1 MRFVVASHLSCCY
14 CCYYSDIVFVVDIGV
29 DLVAVFLVAGHI
41 QSGNHLLLLLF
52 FMSLLS
58 VTYVFMLVVVI
69 LCVLYVA
76 AKSSTIMFFV
86 VFPFKK
92 SFPDICKAID
102 DAN

>member
-1 MRFVVASHLSCCY
+1 
-14 CCYYSDIVFVVDIGV
+14 
-29 DLVAVFLVAGHI
+29 
-41 QSGNHLLLLLF
+41 
-52 FMSLLS
+52 MSLLS